1 MIDKIKKTC
10 LHLGNGTVYLG
21 STDDKNWINIDIVG
35 KLAKDYPDLAE
46 HNKTTIDK
54 YYKFPFRQNK
64 DNNVTDII
72 MDVRKL
78 EFKDE
83 SVDEIL
89 CVNLI
94 DHMKK
99 EEFIET
105 LKEWKRVLKNGGEL
119 IIDVDDRKKQAE
131 ILTSAETN
139 EEIEWGLRLIYCD
152 HAKEGRT
159 HFWGYCDNYL
169 KQILINEG
177 FKFIWVKIGY
187 IIHDCYPNFQLCV
200 QK

>member
-1 MIDKIKKTC
+1 MEKVK
-10 LHLGNGTVYLG
+10 LHLANGTVYLDG
-21 STDDKNWINIDIVG
+21 WTNIDMIG
-35 KLAKDYPDLAE
+35 LLAKDYPELADR
-46 HNKTTIDK
+46 NRTTIEK

-78 EFKDE
+78 DYYNE

-94 DHMKK
+94 DHLKK
-99 EEFIET
+99 EEFIEA
-105 LKEWKRVLKNGGEL
+105 LKEWKRVLKVGGTL
-119 IIDVDDRKKQAE
+119 IIDVDDRRKQAE

-139 EEIEWGLRLIYCD
+139 EEIEWALRLIYCD

-159 HFWGYCDNYL
+159 HFWGYTSSYL
-169 KQILINEG
+169 RDILERNG
-177 FKFIWVKIGY
+177 FEFVWEKTDY
-187 IIHDCYPNFQLCV
+187 IVHDCYPNFQV
-200 QK
+200 KVRKI

>member
-1 MIDKIKKTC
+1 MKKVK

-21 STDDKNWINIDIVG
+21 DGWTNIDMKG
-35 KLAKDYPDLAE
+35 PLAKDCPDMAKR
-46 HNKTTIDK
+46 NKTTIEN

-72 MDVRKL
+72 MDIRKL
-78 EFKDE
+78 DFKGN

-94 DHMKK
+94 DHVKK
-99 EEFIET
+99 EGFLEA
-105 LKEWKRVLKNGGEL
+105 LKDWKRVLKVGGTL
-119 IIDVDDRKKQAE
+119 IIDVDDRQKQAE

-139 EEIEWGLRLIYCD
+139 EEIEWALRLIYCD
-152 HAKEGRT
+152 HANEGRT
-159 HFWGYCDNYL
+159 HWWGYVPNYL

-177 FKFIWVKIGY
+177 FEFVWVKTDY
-187 IIHDCYPNFQLCV
+187 IVHSCYPNFQISV
-200 QK
+200 RKKYE

>member
-1 MIDKIKKTC
+1 MK
-10 LHLGNGTVYLG
+10 LHLGNGTVYLDG
-21 STDDKNWINIDIVG
+21 WINIDMAG
-35 KLAKDYPDLAE
+35 KLAKDYPEMADY
-46 HNKTTIDK
+46 NRTTIEN

-64 DNNVTDII
+64 DNNVSDMI

-78 EFKDE
+78 DFEDN

-99 EEFIET
+99 EEFTET
-105 LKEWKRVLKNGGEL
+105 LKEWKRVLKIGGKL
-119 IIDVDDRKKQAE
+119 IIDVDDRAKQAE

-139 EEIEWGLRLIYCD
+139 EEVKWALRLIYCD

-159 HFWGYCDNYL
+159 HWWGYTPEYL
-169 KQILINEG
+169 KHILINAG
-177 FKFIWVKIGY
+177 FIYAWTRRDY
-187 IIHDCYPNFQLCV
+187 IIHDMYPNFQICV